1 MEPELGGQLQEGGGR
16 LTGMVLAQS
25 RGEMKQGWGK
35 RQKNIGTFIRW
46 GHEVVLSQCEGSGH
60 QR

>member
-1 MEPELGGQLQEGGGR
+1 MEPELGGSFRRGGGR
-16 LTGMVLAQS
+16 LTGLVLAQS

-35 RQKNIGTFIRW
+35 RQKNIGASIRW
-46 GHEVVLSQCEGSGH
+46 GHEVVLAQCEGSGH